1 MNVKL
6 NKWFFHQERKLTSF
20 FRPNLVHYSWKV
32 PETIYNQRRII
43 KYHLVTCYLQIFNVN
58 IPFFFWVQVKRL
70 WTTWSHLL
78 INTNICIKKKKK
90 KLYVNC
96 NWNFQS
102 HTGYFL
108 HSQGKKKKGT
118 KTVSGVVLFQNLQ
131 LYTLFTPLWRI

>member
-1 MNVKL
+1 MPKLWKICCKTGKHHKKWIENKWLIQYSIWPPEFDIQHYMNVKL
-6 NKWFFHQERKLTSF
+6 NKWFFHQERKIKSV

-90 KLYVNC
+90 KAVREL
-96 NWNFQS
+96 
-102 HTGYFL
+102 
-108 HSQGKKKKGT
+108 
-118 KTVSGVVLFQNLQ
+118 
-131 LYTLFTPLWRI
+131 